1 MKLREPEKQILDDF
15 EHKVTGKIAKY
26 GNEPDFPKFE
36 NYGITRMELD
46 DYLFDKQAILDMGG
60 SKRSQLTIGGFIT
73 VLPVLVLSCFPDQS
87 PVYDNGKMLA
97 TVIAVII
104 GLLLA
109 CFVKA
114 LLQMIIAYRVNHHK
128 EPKMETFIKALKTS
142 KIMKLRE
149 PEKQILDDFEHKVT
163 GKIAKYGNEP
173 DFPKFENYGI
183 TRMELDDYLFDKQAI
198 LDMGGSKRSQLT
210 IGGFIT
216 VLPVLVLS
224 CFPDQSPVYDNGK
237 MLATVIA
244 VIIGLLLACF
254 VKALLQMIIAYR
266 VNHHKEPK
274 METFIKAVLFY
285 EKRS

>member
-26 GNEPDFPKFE
+26 GNEPDFPKLE

-73 VLPVLVLSCFPDQS
+73 VLPVLVLSCFPDKS
-87 PVYDNGKMLA
+87 PIYDNGKML
-97 TVIAVII
+97 T
-104 GLLLA
+104 
-109 CFVKA
+109 
-114 LLQMIIAYRVNHHK
+114 
-128 EPKMETFIKALKTS
+128 
-142 KIMKLRE
+142 
-149 PEKQILDDFEHKVT
+149 
-163 GKIAKYGNEP
+163 
-173 DFPKFENYGI
+173 
-183 TRMELDDYLFDKQAI
+183 
-198 LDMGGSKRSQLT
+198 
-210 IGGFIT
+210 
-216 VLPVLVLS
+216 
-224 CFPDQSPVYDNGK
+224 
-237 MLATVIA
+237 TVIA